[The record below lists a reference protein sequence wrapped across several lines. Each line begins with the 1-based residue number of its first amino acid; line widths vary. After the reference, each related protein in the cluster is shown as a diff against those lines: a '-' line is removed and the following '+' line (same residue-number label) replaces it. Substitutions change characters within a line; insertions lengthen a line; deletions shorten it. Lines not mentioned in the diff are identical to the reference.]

1 MKKIIVFYVAI
12 LCTVFIITYQSYIS
26 YSSLV
31 NGFVS
36 QVIDTIKE
44 DNPLFDESKII
55 KIINESDYDSK
66 TLNDYGL
73 SSNDISVL
81 KSFQNNFKKSL
92 GINLFFVSLGFIILG
107 LFIYYFKRK
116 EKKELA
122 RIINY
127 IRNLNDGNYDLII
140 NDNNEG
146 IYSLLKNEIYTTT
159 VMLRE
164 QKEQALKDKKD
175 LKESLENISHQLKTP
190 LTSITLLVENL
201 DNPNMINKMRSE
213 FIKDIKLQIDNINN
227 LIINMLK
234 LSRIDANVVVFKK
247 ENINVKKLIF
257 EVLKYLDAIREL
269 KNIDICVA
277 GVNNVSFVGDYKW
290 EFEALS
296 NLIKNCIEY
305 SAENKKITISFSE
318 NSCYTKIVIQ
328 DEGLGINENEKNKIF
343 ERFYRGKNSLENN
356 FGIGL
361 SLAKE
366 IINKDSGN
374 LIIESVLNKGTK
386 FIIKYYK

>member
-26 YSSLV
+26 YNSLV

-36 QVIDTIKE
+36 QVIDTIKD
-44 DNPLFDESKII
+44 DNPSFDESKII

-81 KSFQNNFKKSL
+81 KTFQNNFKKSL
-92 GINLFFVSLGFIILG
+92 GINFFFVSLVSIILG

-116 EKKELA
+116 EKRELTK
-122 RIINY
+122 IINY

-164 QKEQALKDKKD
+164 QREQALKDKKD

-296 NLIKNCIEY
+296 NLVKNCIEY

-361 SLAKE
+361 SLA
-366 IINKDSGN
+366 
-374 LIIESVLNKGTK
+374 
-386 FIIKYYK
+386 

>member
-12 LCTVFIITYQSYIS
+12 LLIAFIITYQSYIS

-140 NDNNEG
+140 NDNKEG

-201 DNPNMINKMRSE
+201 DNPNMSNKMRSE

-234 LSRIDANVVVFKK
+234 LSRLDANVVVFKK
-247 ENINVKKLIF
+247 ENINVKKLVF

-269 KNIDICVA
+269 KNIDICVT

-296 NLIKNCIEY
+296 NLVKNCIEY

>member
-12 LCTVFIITYQSYIS
+12 LLIAFIITYQSYIN

-122 RIINY
+122 KIINY

-140 NDNNEG
+140 NDNKEG

-201 DNPNMINKMRSE
+201 DNPNMSNKMRSE

-296 NLIKNCIEY
+296 NLVKNCIEY

-374 LIIESVLNKGTK
+374 LLIESVLNKGTK